1 MTYISGTARNSGK
14 VREPLNRTSSVC
26 NRFSSRPN
34 SMPTNQLMM
43 FQPPVQQAE
52 LPPSQS
58 QMDQSG
64 INCGFPFKHAPAA
77 SSSSNANCGFPSKN
91 TSSNA
96 NCGFPS
102 KPPNLNSQEG
112 QTVHGSLSLSEMRV
126 PAPAAVK
133 PVTMTSSLSSSNVM
147 NSIAPPPTAFQDNN
161 FYLTETQPANNAAHS
176 SSGKRNSKNFYHP
189 TNISAKLVKWTIHTI
204 CR

>member
-1 MTYISGTARNSGK
+1 
-14 VREPLNRTSSVC
+14 
-26 NRFSSRPN
+26 
-34 SMPTNQLMM
+34 MPTNQLMM

-112 QTVHGSLSLSEMRV
+112 QTVLGSLSLSEMRV

-176 SSGKRNSKNFYHP
+176 SSGKRNSKNFLSSSQHTGKIGELDLKYNLQI
-189 TNISAKLVKWTIHTI
+189 TKWAFEGATAFFLQRKKKKRRP
-204 CR
+204 CARGGCVRK